1 MAEELTLKTLT
12 KQRMLQEA
20 TENGR
25 ATWFYNI
32 CKKNT
37 KTKKNKN
44 GVEYEDINDKAVK
57 LEFCKKFHPELVKEP
72 KEPKAKEK
80 PLTFLE
86 QVEQA
91 AAKERAEKKAAK
103 EAAKAE
109 KASTKTK

>member
-20 TENGR
+20 TEKGK
-25 ATWFYNI
+25 ATWFYNL

-37 KTKKNKN
+37 KPKKNKN

-72 KEPKAKEK
+72 KQAKAKEK
-80 PLTFLE
+80 PLTYLE

-91 AAKERAEKKAAK
+91 AAKEKAAK
-103 EAAKAE
+103 KAAKAE